1 MTTSSKKNRKQKTSP
16 ALDICVVILVVI
28 ASFMLMSLFGGCKPV
43 ERITVRTEFVDRL
56 RYDSVYLSKSDS
68 IYTYINGDTVRIE
81 KFKTVYKDRLKIIKD
96 TVVRT
101 DTLVTVS
108 KPITKIVEKKVR
120 GLLWWIGLINIIA
133 VGGWLVY
140 KLFTKKQRLWP
151 YLKSFKKS
159 IK

>member
-16 ALDICVVILVVI
+16 ELNICIVILVVI

-56 RYDSVYLSKSDS
+56 RYDSIYLSKSDS
-68 IYTYINGDTVRIE
+68 IYVYKNGDTVRIE
-81 KFKTVYKDRLKIIKD
+81 KFKTVYKDRMKIIKD

-101 DTLVTVS
+101 DTLVTVA
-108 KPITKIVEKKVR
+108 KPVTRIVEKKVR
-120 GLLWWIGLINIIA
+120 GLLWWIGLMNITA

-140 KLFTKKQRLWP
+140 KLFTKTTALAV
-151 YLKSFKKS
+151 FKKLLK
-159 IK
+159 IN

>member
-1 MTTSSKKNRKQKTSP
+1 MTTSNKKNRKQKTSP
-16 ALDICVVILVVI
+16 ALNICVVILVVI

-56 RYDSVYLSKSDS
+56 RYDSIYLSKSDS
-68 IYTYINGDTVRIE
+68 IYVYKNGDTVRIE

-101 DTLVTVS
+101 DTFVTVT
-108 KPITKIVEKKVR
+108 KPVTKVVEKKVR
-120 GLLWWIGLINIIA
+120 GLFWWIGLINIIA

-140 KLFTKKQRLWP
+140 KLLTKTTALAV
-151 YLKSFKKS
+151 FKKLLK
-159 IK
+159 IN

>member
-1 MTTSSKKNRKQKTSP
+1 MTTSNKKNRKQKTSP
-16 ALDICVVILVVI
+16 ALNICVVILVVI

-56 RYDSVYLSKSDS
+56 RYDSIYLSKSDS
-68 IYTYINGDTVRIE
+68 IYMYKNGDTLRIE

-101 DTLVTVS
+101 DTFVTVT
-108 KPITKIVEKKVR
+108 KPVTKVVEKKVR
-120 GLLWWIGLINIIA
+120 GLFWWIGLINIIA

-140 KLFTKKQRLWP
+140 KLFTKTTALAV
-151 YLKSFKKS
+151 FKKLLK
-159 IK
+159 IN

>member
-1 MTTSSKKNRKQKTSP
+1 MTISSKKNRKRQTSP
-16 ALDICVVILVVI
+16 ALNICVVILVVI

-56 RYDSVYLSKSDS
+56 RYDSIYLSKSDS
-68 IYTYINGDTVRIE
+68 IYMYKNGDTVRIE

-101 DTLVTVS
+101 DTFVTVT
-108 KPITKIVEKKVR
+108 KPVTKIVEKKVR
-120 GLLWWIGLINIIA
+120 GLFWWIGLINIIA

-140 KLFTKKQRLWP
+140 QLFTKTTALAV
-151 YLKSFKKS
+151 FKKLLK
-159 IK
+159 IN

>member
-1 MTTSSKKNRKQKTSP
+1 MTTSNKKNRKQKTSP
-16 ALDICVVILVVI
+16 ALNICVVILVVI

-56 RYDSVYLSKSDS
+56 RYDSIYLSKSDS
-68 IYTYINGDTVRIE
+68 IYIYKNGDTVRIE

-101 DTLVTVS
+101 DTFVTVT
-108 KPITKIVEKKVR
+108 KPVTKVVEKKVR
-120 GLLWWIGLINIIA
+120 GLFWWIGLINIIA

-140 KLFTKKQRLWP
+140 KLFTKTTALAV
-151 YLKSFKKS
+151 FKKLLK
-159 IK
+159 IN

>member
-1 MTTSSKKNRKQKTSP
+1 MTTSNKKNRKQKTSP
-16 ALDICVVILVVI
+16 ALNICILILVVI

-56 RYDSVYLSKSDS
+56 RYDSIYLSKSDS
-68 IYTYINGDTVRIE
+68 IYMYKNGDTVRIE

-101 DTLVTVS
+101 DTFVTVT
-108 KPITKIVEKKVR
+108 KPVTKIVEKKVR
-120 GLLWWIGLINIIA
+120 GLFWWIGLINIIA

-140 KLFTKKQRLWP
+140 KLFTKTTALAV
-151 YLKSFKKS
+151 FKKLLK
-159 IK
+159 IN

>member
-1 MTTSSKKNRKQKTSP
+1 MTTSNKKNRKQKTSP
-16 ALDICVVILVVI
+16 ALNICVVILVVI

-56 RYDSVYLSKSDS
+56 RYDSIYLSKSDS
-68 IYTYINGDTVRIE
+68 IYMYKNGDTVRIE

-101 DTLVTVS
+101 DTVVTVT
-108 KPITKIVEKKVR
+108 KPVTKIVEKKVH
-120 GLLWWIGLINIIA
+120 GLFWWIGLINIIA

-140 KLFTKKQRLWP
+140 KLFTKTTALAV
-151 YLKSFKKS
+151 FKKLLK
-159 IK
+159 IN